1 MNTTNKRVRF
11 TTPSVIDM
19 TTSLTPGS
27 TLTPKACSIQSVRS
41 FAVTLRKHL
50 SPIIQNAGLS
60 HIELLHKWS
69 TKCRQHCKMEGDDT
83 FIPRS
88 ARLMNF
94 EFRVSKEVE
103 TSEEFLEVKAETE
116 VIIKEFRLNLKDRI
130 MDTLKIEILS
140 TRQKLYENLV
150 KEIYSIIQAK
160 LLSEKKTNDPHV
172 IFTQILHYYLE
183 ELLDPFDCNELEL
196 CTIYKAVHVLEDI
209 PISNTPNP
217 DAETNEMVEDT
228 VPLTQPTGP
237 SNQSQ
242 AIKLR
247 DLSRSC
253 LNTIVSAIIRPHQM
267 YFERLEEI
275 EIDISLKKL
284 HFTSTTEDAAAA
296 AKARLDLEA
305 TAPPELVKDLI
316 RGQVSEDTKNLKAEL
331 GQLKRQIASLIKNP
345 KNSRG
350 GPPGGAPKSKQI
362 TKNRRPK
369 KTSKPTTTTPTS
381 PRNGNRAPP
390 AQKAGAPA
398 KDTNGKPKR
407 GPSNKRKTKKTQR
420 N

>member
-1 MNTTNKRVRF
+1 
-11 TTPSVIDM
+11 
-19 TTSLTPGS
+19 
-27 TLTPKACSIQSVRS
+27 
-41 FAVTLRKHL
+41 
-50 SPIIQNAGLS
+50 
-60 HIELLHKWS
+60 
-69 TKCRQHCKMEGDDT
+69 MEGDDT

-116 VIIKEFRLNLKDRI
+116 VIIKEFRLNLKDKI

-228 VPLTQPTGP
+228 VPLTQPT
-237 SNQSQ
+237 
-242 AIKLR
+242 
-247 DLSRSC
+247 
-253 LNTIVSAIIRPHQM
+253 
-267 YFERLEEI
+267 
-275 EIDISLKKL
+275 
-284 HFTSTTEDAAAA
+284 
-296 AKARLDLEA
+296 
-305 TAPPELVKDLI
+305 
-316 RGQVSEDTKNLKAEL
+316 
-331 GQLKRQIASLIKNP
+331 
-345 KNSRG
+345 
-350 GPPGGAPKSKQI
+350 
-362 TKNRRPK
+362 
-369 KTSKPTTTTPTS
+369 
-381 PRNGNRAPP
+381 
-390 AQKAGAPA
+390 
-398 KDTNGKPKR
+398 
-407 GPSNKRKTKKTQR
+407 
-420 N
+420 